1 MKKMLKVKEGVDM
14 SSFLLL
20 TEFMKN
26 NSVGDEAKKSLV
38 LQRDH
43 IQEFMLKA
51 PDLTY
56 LLVKV

>member
-26 NSVGDEAKKSLV
+26 NFVGDEDKKSLV